1 MPVLRPLRA
10 GAVVVALLVAAP
22 LLPGAAA
29 AEPSPAAPARA
40 AGLRSAVEAG
50 TTSLDALPRGTVRR
64 APAALRAQSR
74 TGPSGTGEGLGPVAT
89 GSLTAADVSTI
100 RVEFVD
106 AGATWS
112 PEAKAAF
119 QAAVDVWER
128 VVESA
133 VPIEVR
139 ATATTFAEPDV
150 LGGAGPADFRRDDRG
165 TASPADDVFAPVALF
180 NAQRQVDAV
189 PGQPDV
195 LAEFDP
201 GLGGLYFG
209 TDGNPPPDRIDF
221 RTVVLH
227 ELAHGLGL
235 VGTARV
241 EGGRATVGDSGINE
255 GGVRSGVSFDQ
266 FTYASTP
273 EQDGNGG
280 RRVLDLPDGSP
291 ELLQALTGQRLFWSG
306 QTARTAAGGG
316 TLPLYAP
323 AQWLDGTSY
332 GHLDEDPY
340 RGEHPDGLMTPFL
353 HPGESLAQPG
363 QIAMGLLA
371 DMGWAVPAVRGSR
384 YTAVEPVRVLDTRG
398 DAGQDVG
405 VRRGPVGPGSVV
417 DLPVVGRAGV
427 PVGAT
432 AVVLNVTGVSPTG
445 ATDVRV
451 FPVPVVGAP
460 VPSTS
465 NLNLAAGATRANL
478 VTVAIGHQGR
488 VRFRN
493 TSGSVHLVADLAG
506 WYAPTGTSTFTAADP
521 VRVLDTRGQDG
532 REVGAAI
539 GAVGGGEFVDLSVV
553 RNGPVPS
560 DAAAVA
566 LTVTA
571 VAPTADTDVRVFP
584 APAEGTAFPRASS
597 VNAGAGS
604 VVPNLVVVPL
614 GQDGTVRL
622 RNAAGRVHLVADV
635 AGWYDSSDAGGL
647 FRPVGPTRVLDTR
660 PALVGPGQEVALRVG
675 GLARVPSL
683 ATAAVLNVTGV
694 AASAATDVRVYPGGG
709 SALPRVSNLNLSPGQ
724 TAADLVVVRLGGGT
738 VRLRNAA
745 GTVAL
750 VADVA
755 GWFGPPA

>member
-1 MPVLRPLRA
+1 MPVHRTLRGCALL
-10 GAVVVALLVAAP
+10 VALLVAAP
-22 LLPGAAA
+22 VTPAGAAGPFA
-29 AEPSPAAPARA
+29 GPAPDRPSAS
-40 AGLRSAVEAG
+40 LRSAVQAG
-50 TTSLDALPRGTVRR
+50 GTALPRGTVRR
-64 APAALRAQSR
+64 APAALRTQ
-74 TGPSGTGEGLGPVAT
+74 SGTGTGPVAT
-89 GSLTAADVSTI
+89 GSLTAADVSSF
-100 RVEFVD
+100 RVEYVE

-165 TASPADDVFAPVALF
+165 TPSLADDVFEPIALF
-180 NAQRQVDAV
+180 NARRRVDAV
-189 PGQPDV
+189 PGEPDV
-195 LAEFDP
+195 LADFDP

-227 ELAHGLGL
+227 ELGHGLGL

-241 EGGRATVGDSGINE
+241 EGGRATIGDTTIND
-255 GGVRSGVSFDQ
+255 GAARSGVSYDQ

-273 EQDGNGG
+273 EQAGNGG
-280 RRVLDLPDGSP
+280 RRVLDLPDGSS
-291 ELLQALTGQRLFWSG
+291 ELLAALTGQRLYWSG
-306 QTARTAAGGG
+306 QLGRTAAGGG

-323 AQWLDGTSY
+323 AQWIEGTSY

-353 HPGESLAQPG
+353 HPGEALGQPG

-371 DMGWAVPAVRGSR
+371 DMGWAVPAIRGSR

-417 DLPVVGRAGV
+417 DLPVVGRSGV

-432 AVVLNVTGVSPTG
+432 AVVLNVTGVNPTG
-445 ATDVRV
+445 PTDLRV
-451 FPVPVVGAP
+451 YPVPVVGAP
-460 VPSTS
+460 VPGTS
-465 NLNLAAGATRANL
+465 NLNLVGGGTRANL
-478 VTVAIGHQGR
+478 VTVPVGHQGR

-493 TSGSVHLVADLAG
+493 TSGSVHVVADLAG
-506 WYAPTGTSTFTAADP
+506 WYAPAGASTFTAADP

-539 GAVGGGEFVDLSVV
+539 GPVDAGGFVDLSVV

-560 DAAAVA
+560 DASAVA

-571 VAPTADTDVRVFP
+571 VAPTVDTDVRVFP
-584 APAEGTAFPRASS
+584 APAEGTLFPRVSS
-597 VNAGAGS
+597 VNAKAGS
-604 VVPNLVVVPL
+604 VVPNVVVVPL
-614 GQDGTVRL
+614 GQDGSVRL
-622 RNAAGRVHLVADV
+622 RNAAGRVHLLADV
-635 AGWYDSSDAGGL
+635 AGWYDASDSGGL
-647 FRPVGPTRVLDTR
+647 FRPVGPTRLLDTR
-660 PALVGPGQEVALRVG
+660 PSLVGAGEHVELRVG

-694 AASAATDVRVYPGGG
+694 GASAATDVRVYPGSGTTV
-709 SALPRVSNLNLSPGQ
+709 PRVSNLNLAPGQ
-724 TAADLVVVRLGGGT
+724 TAADLVVVKLGGGT

-745 GTVAL
+745 GSVAL
-750 VADVA
+750 VTDVA
-755 GWFGPPA
+755 GWFGPAA

>member
-1 MPVLRPLRA
+1 VPVLRPLRGCA
-10 GAVVVALLVAAP
+10 ALAAVLVAALVAAP
-22 LLPGAAA
+22 LLPAAA
-29 AEPSPAAPARA
+29 AADPAPARPSA
-40 AGLRSAVEAG
+40 SLRSAVDAG
-50 TTSLDALPRGTVRR
+50 ETSLGGLPRGTIRR
-64 APAALRAQSR
+64 APGALRTQSR
-74 TGPSGTGEGLGPVAT
+74 TGEGTGPVAT
-89 GSLTAADVSTI
+89 GSLTAADVSTF

-106 AGATWS
+106 DGATWS

-139 ATATTFAEPDV
+139 ATATTFAEPDL

-165 TASPADDVFAPVALF
+165 TPGLADDVFEPIALF
-180 NAQRQVDAV
+180 NAKRRVDAV
-189 PGQPDV
+189 PGEPDV
-195 LAEFDP
+195 LADFDP

-209 TDGNPPPDRIDF
+209 TDGNPPADRIDF
-221 RTVVLH
+221 KTVVLH
-227 ELAHGLGL
+227 ELGHGLGL

-241 EGGRATVGDSGINE
+241 EGGRGAVGDSDIND
-255 GGVRSGVSFDQ
+255 GAARSGVSFDQ
-266 FTYASTP
+266 FTYASTT
-273 EQDGNGG
+273 EQAGDGGG
-280 RRVLDLPDGSP
+280 RVLDLPDGSP
-291 ELLQALTGQRLFWSG
+291 ELLQALTGQRLYWSG
-306 QTARTAAGGG
+306 QLGRTAAGGG

-323 AQWLDGTSY
+323 AEWLEGTSY

-353 HPGESLAQPG
+353 HPGESLGQPG

-371 DMGWAVPAVRGSR
+371 DMGWAVPAARGSR

-432 AVVLNVTGVSPTG
+432 AVVLNVIGVSPTG
-445 ATDVRV
+445 PTDLRV
-451 FPVPVVGAP
+451 YPVPVVGAP

-465 NLNLAAGATRANL
+465 NVNLAGGTRANL
-478 VTVAIGHQGR
+478 VTVPVGHKGR

-493 TSGSVHLVADLAG
+493 TSGSVHVVADLAG
-506 WYAPTGTSTFTAADP
+506 WYAPSGTSTFTAADP

-532 REVGAAI
+532 REVGSAI
-539 GAVGGGEFVDLSVV
+539 GPVEGGGFVDLSVV

-560 DAAAVA
+560 DASAVA

-571 VAPTADTDVRVFP
+571 VAPTTDTDVRVYP
-584 APAEGTAFPRASS
+584 APAEGTLFPRVSS

-604 VVPNLVVVPL
+604 VVPNVVIVPL

-622 RNAAGRVHLVADV
+622 RNAAGRVHLLADV
-635 AGWYDSSDAGGL
+635 AGWYDGSDSGGL

-660 PALVGPGQEVALRVG
+660 PSVVGPGQDVELRVG
-675 GLARVPSL
+675 GLTRVPSL

-694 AASAATDVRVYPGGG
+694 AASQATDVRVYPGGG
-709 SALPRVSNLNLSPGQ
+709 SAVPRVSNLNLSPGQ
-724 TAADLVVVRLGGGT
+724 TAADLVVVKLGGGT

-745 GTVAL
+745 GTVGL

-755 GWFGPPA
+755 GWFGPAA

>member
-1 MPVLRPLRA
+1 MPVLHPLRV
-10 GAVVVALLVAAP
+10 GAVLAAVLLAAP
-22 LLPGAAA
+22 LLTPAAT
-29 AEPSPAAPARA
+29 AEPAPDRPAAS
-40 AGLRSAVEAG
+40 LRSAVQAG
-50 TTSLDALPRGTVRR
+50 ATSLTALPRGTVRR
-64 APAALRAQSR
+64 APSGLRPLSR
-74 TGPSGTGEGLGPVAT
+74 TAESTGPVAT
-89 GSLTAADVSTI
+89 GSLTAASVATF

-106 AGATWS
+106 GGATWS

-139 ATATTFAEPDV
+139 AVARTFAEPDV

-165 TASPADDVFAPVALF
+165 TPGLADDVFEPVALF
-180 NAQRQVDAV
+180 NAKRRVDAV
-189 PGQPDV
+189 PGEPDV

-209 TDGNPPPDRIDF
+209 TDGNPPEDRIDF

-227 ELAHGLGL
+227 ELGHGLGL

-241 EGGRATVGDSGINE
+241 EGGRAAVGERGDDAA
-255 GGVRSGVSFDQ
+255 VRNGVSFDQ

-273 EQDGNGG
+273 EQAGTGG
-280 RRVLDLPDGSP
+280 RRVLELADGSP
-291 ELLQALTGQRLFWSG
+291 ELLTALTGQRLYWSG
-306 QTARTAAGGG
+306 QLGRTAGGGG

-323 AQWLDGTSY
+323 ADWLEGSSY
-332 GHLDEDPY
+332 GHLDEDPF
-340 RGEHPDGLMTPFL
+340 RGEHPDALMTPFL
-353 HPGESLAQPG
+353 RPGEALARPG

-371 DMGWAVPAVRGSR
+371 DIGWAVPALRGSR
-384 YTAVEPVRVLDTRG
+384 YTAVQPVRVLDTRG

-405 VRRGPVGPGSVV
+405 VRRGPVGPGSIV
-417 DLPVVGRAGV
+417 DLPVIGRAGV

-432 AVVLNVTGVSPTG
+432 AVVLNVTGVTPTG
-445 ATDVRV
+445 PTDLRIY
-451 FPVPVVGAP
+451 PVPVVGAA
-460 VPSTS
+460 VPGTS
-465 NLNLAAGATRANL
+465 NLNLADGTRANL
-478 VTVAIGHQGR
+478 VTVPIGHQGR

-493 TSGSVHLVADLAG
+493 TAGSVHLVADLAG
-506 WYAPTGTSTFTAADP
+506 YYAPGAASTFTAAEP
-521 VRVLDTRGQDG
+521 VRVLDTRGRDG
-532 REVGAAI
+532 REVGAPIA
-539 GAVGGGEFVDLSVV
+539 AVEAGGFVDLSVV

-560 DAAAVA
+560 DASAVA

-584 APAEGTAFPRASS
+584 APAEGALFPRVSN
-597 VNAGAGS
+597 VNARAGS
-604 VVPNLVVVPL
+604 VVPNVVIVPL

-622 RNAAGRVHLVADV
+622 RNAAGRVHLLADV
-635 AGWYDSSDAGGL
+635 AGWYDGSDSGGL

-660 PALVGPGQEVALRVG
+660 PSVVGPGQDLELRVG
-675 GLARVPSL
+675 GLAQVPSL

-694 AASAATDVRVYPGGG
+694 SASQATDVRVYPGGG
-709 SALPRVSNLNLSPGQ
+709 SAVPRVSNLNLSPGQ
-724 TAADLVVVRLGGGT
+724 TAADLVVVKLGGGT

-755 GWFGPPA
+755 GWFGPAA